1 MIGFQLFK
9 KGGVSR
15 KNPHRGGVV
24 ILASLTSE
32 RSIKTTT
39 PEVSLKSVIFLVFIW
54 GGVFISARLR
64 KNVKKTHPP
73 GGFREKPLAESL
85 LV

>member
-15 KNPHRGGVV
+15 KNPHRGGVF

-39 PEVSLKSVIFLVFIW
+39 PEVSLKSVIFLVLSGW
-54 GGVFISARLR
+54 GFYFGPPQKKGE
-64 KNVKKTHPP
+64 KNATP
-73 GGFREKPLAESL
+73 GGFREKPLT
-85 LV
+85 